1 MILLN
6 ERVVINGNDINIGN
20 IKIPAGDHSGLV
32 KTGNISSSL
41 SEAPHSCLSVVA
53 WPSLT
58 SLSPLSQS
66 LSLSE
71 INHGSF
77 IRERMKDRET

>member
-32 KTGNISSSL
+32 KTGNISSSV
-41 SEAPHSCLSVVA
+41 SEAPSVCSA
-53 WPSLT
+53 L
-58 SLSPLSQS
+58 PL
-66 LSLSE
+66 LSLAAFPE
-71 INHGSF
+71 FVVVRDKSF
-77 IRERMKDRET
+77 LVYQGKNERQT